1 MTCWCASPCGRGTA
15 THGGPGSLTCSVPTR
30 ACASGPP
37 ATRSRSSP
45 RRRSTSRCRPRRRSR
60 RTWCIACAPGC
71 AAPSRPPRSFP
82 TAPGCRSPGRGRS
95 TGRAGPGGGGG
106 GDPAAYGE
114 ARTLSPAAL
123 KLKAGPAAWGP
134 GTGSG
139 GLPTPWERLRHR
151 ARNLHL
157 RREAGPFLKWLSRR
171 GLRLLLRS
179 IRRSSR

>member
-1 MTCWCASPCGRGTA
+1 MCPRGEGKTR
-15 THGGPGSLTCSVPTR
+15 HSITR
-30 ACASGPP
+30 AWALHR
-37 ATRSRSSP
+37 A
-45 RRRSTSRCRPRRRSR
+45 R
-60 RTWCIACAPGC
+60 RT
-71 AAPSRPPRSFP
+71 
-82 TAPGCRSPGRGRS
+82 
-95 TGRAGPGGGGG
+95 G

-123 KLKAGPAAWGP
+123 KLKAGAAAWGP

-157 RREAGPFLKWLSRR
+157 RREAGPFLQWLSRR

-179 IRRSSR
+179 IRRSSG